1 MRTWFIACLLLL
13 SAPVTADTVW
23 KFTDRSGNV
32 VFSDTP
38 VEGAE
43 PITIQRP
50 LIIPAT
56 RPPQPTIPAAVEDL
70 GYKRLEILTPSND
83 TVYANEPTAVVITG
97 LSDPIPH
104 RGHRYRLTVN
114 GEPYGSPQ
122 DTPRFTLPP
131 PNRGSYALVLEIVDR
146 NLTPV
151 KRSTPVN
158 IHVRK
163 HSLLYKKRN

>member
-1 MRTWFIACLLLL
+1 MRALILACLLSLPAVA
-13 SAPVTADTVW
+13 SAETVW

-56 RPPQPTIPAAVEDL
+56 RAPLSSAPDPVKDL
-70 GYKRLEILTPSND
+70 SYQRLDILTPTHD
-83 TVYANEPTAVVITG
+83 TVYSNEPTHVVVTG
-97 LSDPIPH
+97 ISEPYPH
-104 RGHRYRLTVN
+104 RGHLYRLTIN

-122 DTPRFTLPP
+122 DIPRFTIPP
-131 PNRGSYALVLEIVDR
+131 QDRGTYTLVLQIVDR
-146 NLTPV
+146 NLHPV
-151 KRSTPVN
+151 KSSAPVQ

-163 HSLLYKKRN
+163 HSLLYKKSR

>member
-1 MRTWFIACLLLL
+1 MRTCFIACLLLL
-13 SAPVTADTVW
+13 SAPVKADTVW

-43 PITIQRP
+43 PINIQRP

-56 RPPQPTIPAAVEDL
+56 RPPQATPPTAVEDL

-97 LSDPIPH
+97 ISEPYPH
-104 RGHRYRLTVN
+104 RGHFYRLTVN
-114 GEPYGSPQ
+114 GEPFGSPQ

-131 PNRGSYALVLEIVDR
+131 QDRGTYTLVLQIVDR
-146 NLTPV
+146 NLNPV
-151 KRSTPVN
+151 KTSGPVLF
-158 IHVRK
+158 HVRK
-163 HSLLYKKRN
+163 HSVLYKKRN